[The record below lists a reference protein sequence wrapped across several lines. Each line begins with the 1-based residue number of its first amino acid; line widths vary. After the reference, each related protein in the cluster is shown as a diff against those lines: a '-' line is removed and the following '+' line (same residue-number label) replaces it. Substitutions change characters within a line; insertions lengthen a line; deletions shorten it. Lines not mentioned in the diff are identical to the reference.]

1 MVYNI
6 FVYVNIMKLLV
17 QMYVLFNSFMVNYV
31 YVDVLKFLKFK
42 VMYMYIGKYINRK
55 IWEKILRID

>member
-1 MVYNI
+1 MVYDI

-31 YVDVLKFLKFK
+31 YVDVLKFLKF
-42 VMYMYIGKYINRK
+42 
-55 IWEKILRID
+55 